1 MKKFALVLAAT
12 TLLPLAAC
20 NRTPTEQAA
29 DNLSDNLEVQAD
41 NLEAMSENAA
51 DMGDAN
57 TAAALDNASEA
68 TENRADAVETNVE
81 NTSM

>member
-1 MKKFALVLAAT
+1 MKKFAVILAAAS
-12 TLLPLAAC
+12 LVSVAAC

-41 NLEAMSENAA
+41 NLEAASENAA
-51 DMGDAN
+51 DAGDAN
-57 TAAALDNASEA
+57 PAAALENASEA

-81 NTSM
+81 NTSL

>member
-1 MKKFALVLAAT
+1 MKKIAFVLAAAG
-12 TLLPLAAC
+12 LVSVAAC

-41 NLEAMSENAA
+41 NLEALADNATT
-51 DMGDAN
+51 AN
-57 TAAALDNASEA
+57 DQAALLNASENV
-68 TENRADAVETNVE
+68 ENQADAVENNVE